1 MGTTEDV
8 EQDRLDELRLSG
20 QVMGTLAGDPKAFA
34 EAVDAFRAQDP
45 QRFQAVLERLGLVDH
60 CRVVCSYLCSK
71 HCVFVCHTLAGRQEG
86 RAELD
91 VDEWRRFAELTRRIT
106 EDDTLLKRL
115 VEVVDRVDEKEFQAV
130 LDQLQAKSFAHQLCH
145 WLCGVRC
152 RLVCRVLCPP
162 PPLVTAVGLV
172 PSGQIAATGLA
183 AGPSFPPGPTP
194 VDVTSPGGVGDH
206 PYGGT
211 ANLKGVFNTAG
222 ANRYRVE
229 VAPVG
234 GGAPFAVSTAI
245 TDYRFNPAW
254 PGPGEPLYVYYTRA
268 ATGDWYDIAEMGLL
282 GADYLT
288 DWNTRS
294 VADGGY
300 DVRLVVR
307 TAALTERVS
316 PPVRVVVDNT
326 RPSGPGPGGTPV
338 MTIRQGDRELDCC
351 ETVTRDGGP
360 IVVHVEGED
369 LHFSSLSVALYG
381 GCSVSSGI
389 FSATYDGDL
398 ADRGAP
404 APGIDIP
411 WDPWAAG
418 VDPCCYVIFF
428 RIHDRTIT
436 SNSWS
441 GGNAVAETWRSITIG

>member
-1 MGTTEDV
+1 MGTTDDV
-8 EQDRLDELRLSG
+8 GRDRFDELRLSG
-20 QVMGTLAGDPKAFA
+20 QVMGKLADDPKAFA
-34 EAVDAFRAQDP
+34 EAVEAFRAQDA
-45 QRFQAVLERLGLVDH
+45 QRFQGVLERLGLLDH

-71 HCVFVCHTLAGRQEG
+71 HCVFVCHKLAGRQEG

-91 VDEWRRFAELTRRIT
+91 VDEWRRFAQLTQRLT
-106 EDDTLLKRL
+106 EDESLLRRL
-115 VEVVDRVDEKEFQAV
+115 VEVVDREDEKTFQAV
-130 LDQLQAKSFAHQLCH
+130 LTELQAVSFAHQLCH

-162 PPLVTAVGLV
+162 PPLVTAVGLI
-172 PSGQIAATGLA
+172 PSGQIASTGLA

-194 VDVTSPGGVGDH
+194 ADVKSPGGVGDH

-211 ANLKGVFNTAG
+211 ANIKGVFNTTG
-222 ANRYRVE
+222 AVE
-229 VAPVG
+229 YKVDVTPVA
-234 GGAPFAVSTAI
+234 GGAPFAVTTAV

-268 ATGDWYDIAEMGLL
+268 TTADWYSIAAMGLL
-282 GADYLT
+282 GTDYLT
-288 DWNTRS
+288 DWDTRT
-294 VADGGY
+294 VADGEY
-300 DVRLVVR
+300 DVRVVVR
-307 TAALTERVS
+307 TGSGAERVS

-326 RPSGPGPGGTPV
+326 RPNGPGPGGTPV

-369 LHFSSLSVALYG
+369 LHYSSLSVTLYG

-389 FSATYDGDL
+389 YSATYDGDL
-398 ADRGAP
+398 AERGAP

-411 WDPWAAG
+411 WDPWAEG

-428 RIHDRTIT
+428 RIRDRAVT

-441 GGNAVAETWRSITIG
+441 GGNVVAETWRSITIG